1 MKTSF
6 LLPNRFKNIGWIL
19 FTVGLFIWVS
29 TQIELVNANS
39 QHLLKVFILTCSFFS
54 FLFGLFFTIFSKE
67 PIEDEYIASIRLK
80 SFQLSAIIQMVYF
93 IIAFSIMFLFH
104 LEPNGDNGLSTF
116 FLLSVIIYWLT
127 YLITFNITIL
137 KNKIKSN
144 AK

>member
-19 FTVGLFIWVS
+19 FTIGLFIWIS
-29 TQIELVNANS
+29 TQIGLLNAN
-39 QHLLKVFILTCSFFS
+39 LERPIKVLVLTCSFFS
-54 FLFGLFFTIFSKE
+54 FLFGLYFITFSKE
-67 PIEDEYIASIRLK
+67 PIEDEYIANIRLK
-80 SFQLSAIIQMVYF
+80 SFQLSAIIQMLYF
-93 IIAFSIMFLFH
+93 VIAFSSMFILH

-127 YLITFNITIL
+127 YLLTFNITIL

-144 AK
+144 A

>member
-19 FTVGLFIWVS
+19 FTIGLFIWIS
-29 TQIELVNANS
+29 TQIGLLNANLE
-39 QHLLKVFILTCSFFS
+39 HPIKVLVLTCSFFS
-54 FLFGLFFTIFSKE
+54 FLFGLYFITFSKE
-67 PIEDEYIASIRLK
+67 QIEDEYIANIRLK
-80 SFQLSAIIQMVYF
+80 SFQLSAIIQMLYF
-93 IIAFSIMFLFH
+93 VIAFSSMFILH

-127 YLITFNITIL
+127 YLLTFNIAIL

-144 AK
+144 A